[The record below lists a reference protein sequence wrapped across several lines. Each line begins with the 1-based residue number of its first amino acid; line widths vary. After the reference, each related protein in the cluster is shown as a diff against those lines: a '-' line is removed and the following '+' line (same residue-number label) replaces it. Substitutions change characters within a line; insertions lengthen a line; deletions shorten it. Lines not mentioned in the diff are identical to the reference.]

1 MTPANGGMAEKERG
15 DERAL
20 DVAKKGER
28 EGRKHTEDRALGN
41 MLETKSPIV
50 AFDHVS
56 AEQSIFSCEWLR
68 IKR

>member
-28 EGRKHTEDRALGN
+28 EGRKHTKDRAFGN
-41 MLETKSPIV
+41 MLVGDHPPKV
-50 AFDHVS
+50 ALDR
-56 AEQSIFSCEWLR
+56 ATD
-68 IKR
+68 K